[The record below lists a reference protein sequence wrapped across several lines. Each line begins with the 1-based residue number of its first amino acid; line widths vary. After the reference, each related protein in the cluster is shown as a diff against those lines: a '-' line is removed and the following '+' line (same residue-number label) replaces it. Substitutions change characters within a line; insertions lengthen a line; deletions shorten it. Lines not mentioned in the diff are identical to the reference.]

1 MKTYKIHPF
10 ATAFPYM
17 SDEEVKALSED
28 IKTNGQIHP
37 IIVMGDVLLD
47 GRHRLRACQ
56 MAEIDPAVKEYEGL
70 TDDESL
76 LKYITSL
83 NIHRR
88 HLTTSQK
95 AFAGMKMMVALSAG
109 AKERQRLSGG
119 NHGNQYT
126 KMAVVPTLEQPANE
140 ETDQLVPML
149 EQAGRD
155 EEHTDNIDDL
165 PEPPPPPMEKGR
177 AIELAAKAVGVS
189 NELFRF
195 YSDTTTKETKLEVG
209 ELENP
214 LGVLAFR
221 KSSDF
226 GIPPFKITITSQAGR
241 WYVSFSF
248 GFLPE
253 IEGEGDKEDKLAKNK
268 RQQALLDRLYTKGMG
283 ELENIALGVD
293 GCLPVMDSDGV
304 KYDLEPG
311 ATRNLEVRERRL
323 RRYKKKIKRMQQGSN
338 RSKRLQAKIDRLAQ
352 YRTNVLNDYAN
363 KVSTK
368 LANHPA
374 KILVF
379 EKTDTSSINWRRPQ
393 GHSRTKTKI
402 TVLTKSKAWKNKLVV
417 VLHPRQPACSPCGAH
432 APDPV
437 DLRRRAAFS
446 IAHRRYSVQTKKR
459 DEAYREPLLKE
470 AQIVHVGHVEVK
482 CETEYDLTHVRK
494 YLRMLEMLK
503 GVGEPATPEEL
514 VRTILWGS
522 REASREAVHNLC
534 LWFKDSDRDDKD
546 VAISKIR
553 RWPHEL
559 GFATFTAKLFK
570 KNGIL

>member
-1 MKTYKIHPF
+1 MSSGVKFRAYPTSQQQKVLSLWLDAQQAIYNAKVVEAKQLKLEKGCNF
-10 ATAFPYM
+10 ALA
-17 SDEEVKALSED
+17 DEE
-28 IKTNGQIHP
+28 
-37 IIVMGDVLLD
+37 IV
-47 GRHRLRACQ
+47 RRAESKQ
-56 MAEIDPAVKEYEGL
+56 FLHIEQTKEYWNIVPELVLQEGSRRWARSWWAFKKGGKL
-70 TDDESL
+70 RPVVCRRSYGKRT
-76 LKYITSL
+76 LKL
-83 NIHRR
+83 
-88 HLTTSQK
+88 
-95 AFAGMKMMVALSAG
+95 
-109 AKERQRLSGG
+109 
-119 NHGNQYT
+119 
-126 KMAVVPTLEQPANE
+126 
-140 ETDQLVPML
+140 
-149 EQAGRD
+149 
-155 EEHTDNIDDL
+155 
-165 PEPPPPPMEKGR
+165 
-177 AIELAAKAVGVS
+177 S

-248 GFLPE
+248 GFLSE
-253 IEGEGDKEDKLAKNK
+253 VDGEGDKEDKLAKNK
-268 RQQALLDRLYTKGMG
+268 RQQALLDRMYTKGMG

-352 YRTNVLNDYAN
+352 YRTNVLNDYAK